1 MATSLDKFKKFSLAD
16 FIELYEKYHSDRSS
30 HTKTTFRDGLKRIEK
45 VYKKPLE
52 ELGMSFVIDGADDL
66 VEKMREAE
74 YKNNTVIA
82 TITSVSK
89 MLRMIDAP
97 LKYLNDFLSMM
108 NKLTRE
114 KYSEL
119 EKQQKTDT
127 QEEQMMPFDE
137 MKNMYL
143 EKFDEYM
150 SGEKK
155 FNDFRNFMTLG
166 FFLLE
171 IPVRVQNYL
180 KMKIKRGTENI
191 EKLAK
196 ANNYLV
202 INGDKMFFRWNNYKT
217 KDKIGEKTYEVKD
230 EKTKQLINK
239 YLSDYHPDGKKKQAK
254 KDFLLNESM
263 NPINQPDFSNGLKA
277 ITQKLFDK
285 SFSVNA
291 IRHSFITQL
300 LANDPSLEQKMEILN
315 TMGQTYKP
323 QQVDYYK
330 KVDKNE
336 DERDNQGM
344 KKKKEDGE
352 KV

>member
-1 MATSLDKFKKFSLAD
+1 MSTSLEKYKKFSLSD
-16 FIELYEKYHSDRSS
+16 FTELYEKYHSDRSS
-30 HTKTTFRDGLKRIEK
+30 HTKTTFRDGLKRVEK
-45 VYKKPLE
+45 VYGKPLE
-52 ELGMSFVIDGADDL
+52 ELHMSYVLDGAEAMA
-66 VEKMREAE
+66 EKMREKE
-74 YKNNTVIA
+74 YKNNTIISS
-82 TITSVSK
+82 ITSVTK
-89 MLRMIDAP
+89 MLRMIDSP

-114 KYSEL
+114 KYSDL
-119 EKQQKTDT
+119 EKQQKSES

-137 MKNMYL
+137 MKKVYL
-143 EKFDEYM
+143 EKFDDYM

-180 KMKIKRGTENI
+180 KMKVKTGTENI

-202 INGDKMFFRWNNYKT
+202 INGEKMFFRWNNYKT
-217 KDKIGEKTYEVKD
+217 KEKIGEKTYEIKD
-230 EKTKQLINK
+230 EKTKQLIKK
-239 YLSDYHPDGKKKQAK
+239 YLDDYHPDGKKKQSR

-263 NPINQPDFSNGLKA
+263 NPISQPDFSNGLKQ
-277 ITQKLFDK
+277 ITNKLYEK

-300 LANDPSLEQKMEILN
+300 MANDPSLEQKIEILN

-330 KVDKNE
+330 KIDKDE
-336 DERDNQGM
+336 PERDSQGM
-344 KKKKEDGE
+344 KKKSDGE

>member
-1 MATSLDKFKKFSLAD
+1 VSLFGYPPPTLAAL
-16 FIELYEKYHSDRSS
+16 EQPYLLPPSSPEDR
-30 HTKTTFRDGLKRIEK
+30 TIQ
-45 VYKKPLE
+45 
-52 ELGMSFVIDGADDL
+52 ELGQQ
-66 VEKMREAE
+66 MRR
-74 YKNNTVIA
+74 VH
-82 TITSVSK
+82 
-89 MLRMIDAP
+89 LR
-97 LKYLNDFLSMM
+97 
-108 NKLTRE
+108 LTRE
-114 KYSEL
+114 LDDLKDAEARSAPPVKPSRTVSPGDKVWLKYSDL
-119 EKQQKTDT
+119 EKQQKSES

-137 MKNMYL
+137 MKKIYL

-155 FNDFRNFMTLG
+155 YNDFRNFMTLG

-180 KMKIKRGTENI
+180 KMKVKKGTENI

-217 KDKIGEKTYEVKD
+217 KEKIGEKTYEIKD
-230 EKTKQLINK
+230 EKTKQLIKK
-239 YLSDYHPDGKKKQAK
+239 YLEDYHPDGKKKQAR

-263 NPINQPDFSNGLKA
+263 NPISQPDFSNGLKQ
-277 ITQKLFDK
+277 ITNKLYDK

-300 LANDPSLEQKMEILN
+300 MANDPSLEQKIEILN

-330 KVDKNE
+330 KIDKDE
-336 DERDNQGM
+336 PERDSQGM
-344 KKKKEDGE
+344 KKKEGE

>member
-1 MATSLDKFKKFSLAD
+1 MATSLEKYKKFSLSD
-16 FIELYEKYHSDRSS
+16 FTELYEKYHSDRSS
-30 HTKTTFRDGLKRIEK
+30 HTKTTFRDGLKRVEK
-45 VYKKPLE
+45 VYGKPLE
-52 ELGMSFVIDGADDL
+52 ELGMSYVLDGAESM
-66 VEKMREAE
+66 VEAMREKE
-74 YKNNTVIA
+74 YKNNTIISS
-82 TITSVSK
+82 ITSVTK
-89 MLRMIDAP
+89 MLRMIDSP

-114 KYSEL
+114 KYSDL
-119 EKQQKTDT
+119 EKQQKTEA

-137 MKNMYL
+137 MKKIYL
-143 EKFDEYM
+143 EKFEEYM

-155 FNDFRNFMTLG
+155 YNDFRNFMTLG

-180 KMKIKRGTENI
+180 KMKIKRNVDNI

-202 INGDKMFFRWNNYKT
+202 INDDKMYFRWNNYKT
-217 KDKIGEKTYEVKD
+217 KEKIGEKTYEIKD

-239 YLSDYHPDGKKKQAK
+239 YLEDYHPDGKKKMAR

-263 NPINQPDFSNGLKA
+263 NAITQPDFSNGLKQ
-277 ITQKLFDK
+277 ITNKLYDK

-300 LANDPSLEQKMEILN
+300 LANDPSLEQKIEILN

-330 KVDKNE
+330 KVDKDE
-336 DERDNQGM
+336 PERDSQGM
-344 KKKKEDGE
+344 KKKDGE